1 MDNLFCLKRNEKS
14 IHFLFYKEFYSWAKN
29 IQKIDIFFKMISDT
43 IFIYDISLWLFSFSK
58 KNRFYSKTENETQHC
73 ESQLC

>member
-29 IQKIDIFFKMISDT
+29 IQKIISDT
-43 IFIYDISLWLFSFSK
+43 ILFSFSK
-58 KNRFYSKTENETQHC
+58 KIDLIRKMKMKHGTVDPNFANQTCSNI
-73 ESQLC
+73 